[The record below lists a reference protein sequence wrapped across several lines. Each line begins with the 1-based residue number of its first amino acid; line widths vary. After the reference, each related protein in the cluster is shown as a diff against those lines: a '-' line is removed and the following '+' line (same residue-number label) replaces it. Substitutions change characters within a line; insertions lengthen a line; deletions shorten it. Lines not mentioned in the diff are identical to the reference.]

1 MTWTSGQ
8 PIFSVDGLSSSA
20 ILGPGM
26 QLSGGSTAFQQVRVS
41 DAHRIPALY
50 IPQVAHTHHTLYS
63 QESGEI
69 PCLILGF

>member
-41 DAHRIPALY
+41 DAHP
-50 IPQVAHTHHTLYS
+50 HTGSLHPTGGPYS
-63 QESGEI
+63 SYSVLSREW
-69 PCLILGF
+69 